1 MVLAQRLSKLSG
13 DLAIACAEAAA
24 TIDEYDF
31 RLQRFAL
38 KARGDGAAELVRKGV
53 RAAGVAAREV
63 WLDSLK
69 AGGRPPKL
77 PLPMI
82 LQGDHPE
89 SVVILLISWPMASP
103 VGRFL
108 GLSNTPELAW
118 VRCHQGIKSK
128 LSLRPV

>member
-103 VGRFL
+103 GRH
-108 GLSNTPELAW
+108 
-118 VRCHQGIKSK
+118 VRRFSTSPQSAPR
-128 LSLRPV
+128 LRSMAPSEATA